1 MLCFGLGMKFHKRL
15 HKKGKLDARG
25 GMNGKGVSKVGD
37 WSETDTN
44 IRKKQRKHQKITHS
58 IQKGKM

>member
-25 GMNGKGVSKVGD
+25 GMNGKGVSKVED

-44 IRKKQRKHQKITHS
+44 IRKKQRKH
-58 IQKGKM
+58 